1 MVHVEYHPLDNPGKR
16 VGLHY
21 SLFRPLENFLPLKII
36 D

>member
-1 MVHVEYHPLDNPGKR
+1 MVHVEYHPLDNPEKR

-21 SLFRPLENFLPLKII
+21 SLFILLYTLLPLNII